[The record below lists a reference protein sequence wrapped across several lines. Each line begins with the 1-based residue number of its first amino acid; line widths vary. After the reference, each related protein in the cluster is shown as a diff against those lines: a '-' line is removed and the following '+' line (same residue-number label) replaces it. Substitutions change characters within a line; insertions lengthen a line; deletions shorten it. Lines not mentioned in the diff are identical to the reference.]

1 VSASHTHGHSHADH
15 GRRGHGG
22 SDKRALGIVLA
33 LTVAFVAAEVVG
45 AFITGSLALLADAGH
60 MLSDAASLAVA
71 LFAVWLA
78 GKPATPNRS
87 FGFKRAEILAT
98 LFNGVSLVA
107 ISFWIFFEAVRR
119 FSEPPEVL
127 GGPMLAVAVLGLL
140 VNVAGVLILSRG
152 RGPGESLNVEGAM
165 RHVFADALG
174 SVGAIGAS
182 VVILLTGWRY
192 ADPLASVL
200 IGALILLSS
209 WRLLRDSVG
218 ILLEETPRGIDAEEV
233 GRAMV
238 ALPGVE
244 EVHDLHVWTIT
255 SGFPALAAHVLVGPG
270 QNCHAKR
277 RDLEA
282 LLEGRFG
289 IDHTTLQVD
298 HAGDHNAENTRLRF
312 LPREARPR

>member
-1 VSASHTHGHSHADH
+1 VSASHTHDRADH
-15 GRRGHGG
+15 HDHGG

-33 LTVAFVAAEVVG
+33 LTAAFVAAEVVG
-45 AFITGSLALLADAGH
+45 AFVTGSLALLADAGH

-87 FGFKRAEILAT
+87 FGFKRAEILAA

-127 GGPMLAVAVLGLL
+127 GGLMLAVAALGLL
-140 VNVAGVLILSRG
+140 VNVAGVAILSRG

-174 SVGAIGAS
+174 SIGAIGAS

-277 RDLEA
+277 RDLET
-282 LLEGRFG
+282 LLKGRFG
-289 IDHTTLQVD
+289 IGHTTLQVD
-298 HAGDHNAENTRLRF
+298 HAGDHAAENTRLQF
-312 LPREARPR
+312 LPRQARPR

>member
-1 VSASHTHGHSHADH
+1 
-15 GRRGHGG
+15 
-22 SDKRALGIVLA
+22 VLA